1 MLIYGER
8 GKPGYKSLLVVY
20 SASRRFSP
28 LTITQFWFL
37 VVSCD
42 LVYKSQWIFAKS
54 CALLIIEEAA
64 NKTKSQQLNSK
75 FGF

>member
-1 MLIYGER
+1 MVRGENHWLSTLAQEDFPLSYKAILI
-8 GKPGYKSLLVVY
+8 
-20 SASRRFSP
+20 
-28 LTITQFWFL
+28 
-37 VVSCD
+37 SCD
-42 LVYKSQWIFAKS
+42 LVYKSPWILAKS